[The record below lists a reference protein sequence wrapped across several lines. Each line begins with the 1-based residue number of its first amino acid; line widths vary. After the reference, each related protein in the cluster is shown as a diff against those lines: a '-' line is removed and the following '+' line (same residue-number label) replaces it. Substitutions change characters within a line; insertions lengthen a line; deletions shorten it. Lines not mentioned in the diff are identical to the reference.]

1 MAKFSPRLVPTT
13 PLSRRRWR
21 VLIYNN
27 HFHRRTEVVKWL
39 QEATEQGPEQ
49 VEEICS
55 VCEEDGRAVCFLG
68 SKSRCHE
75 VASALRLHGLQVE
88 VDDF

>member
-13 PLSRRRWR
+13 PSSRRRWR

-27 HFHRRTEVVKWL
+27 HFHRFEDVVKWL
-39 QEATEQGPEQ
+39 QEATEHSRELI
-49 VEEICS
+49 EEICS
-55 VCEEDGRAVCFLG
+55 VCEEDGRAICFVG
-68 SKSRCHE
+68 SKARCHE
-75 VASALRLHGLQVE
+75 VASTIRSHGLQVE